1 MDIGSTDEEKVC
13 FVEESE
19 FLQQLDKEKIFWIMN
34 VFILFLYAVD
44 IFGFPNK
51 LAIVW
56 IGIVGVYYWKNQNLI
71 NFDIKFFLLT
81 LAMVFHAVIFK
92 YYSPDF
98 SITLTLSLAV
108 VPILFYLLGRQLIG
122 VASTEN
128 NYEDKAEVVTLV
140 ITIGMFVHALL
151 NFYAWTQ
158 GHDGKLWDDFWP
170 DVLCTV
176 TTQHSFLAV
185 AAGGLFAYG
194 IYYITKKWY
203 ISVVTLFMALTVNII
218 NIIYDNRMV
227 LAISIVVLGMNA
239 VIYMYLNRK
248 SKKAW
253 YTVGGALLVIV
264 IGLVL
269 IFGLNLGN
277 IRESQYIYN
286 LVNRDGGIV
295 NNIRFKYQAS
305 AITQLL
311 SHWRGGVTME
321 LPGTGFAHNYWLD
334 MANHTGLASF
344 IPMVLFTV
352 GTLVDMVR
360 LILSDYVSNRLKYLL
375 PSVFISIFL
384 YHCMEPGGI
393 ARPDY
398 ILYLTIMA
406 GIIYQ
411 TRKCMEE
418 NRTLK

>member
-1 MDIGSTDEEKVC
+1 MH
-13 FVEESE
+13 
-19 FLQQLDKEKIFWIMN
+19 QLDKEKIFWIMN

-56 IGIVGVYYWKNQNLI
+56 VGIVGVYYWKDQKLI
-71 NFDIKFFLLT
+71 KLDIKLFLLT
-81 LAMVFHAVIFK
+81 VAMVFHAAIFK

-98 SITLTLSLAV
+98 SITLTFSLAV

-128 NYEDKAEVVTLV
+128 NYEDKAEIVTLV
-140 ITIGMFVHALL
+140 VTTGMFVHALL

-185 AAGGLFAYG
+185 AAGGLIAYG
-194 IYYITKKWY
+194 IYYTTKKWY
-203 ISVVTLFMALTVNII
+203 VSVGTLFMAFTVNVI

-227 LAISIVVLGMNA
+227 LAISVVVLGMNA
-239 VIYMYLNRK
+239 VIFMYLNRK

-253 YTVGGALLVIV
+253 CMIGGALVAIV
-264 IGLVL
+264 LALVL
-269 IFGLNLGN
+269 VFGLNLGN

-295 NNIRFKYQAS
+295 NNIRFKYQAK
-305 AITQLL
+305 AISQLL

-321 LPGTGFAHNYWLD
+321 LLGSGFAHNYWLD

-352 GTLVDMVR
+352 SALLDMVR
-360 LILSDYVSNRLKYLL
+360 LILSNHVSKKIKYLL
-375 PSVFISIFL
+375 PSVFMSIFL

-406 GIIYQ
+406 GIMYQ
-411 TRKCMEE
+411 TRKCVEE
-418 NRTLK
+418 NRTWK